1 MQTYAFT
8 CGDINGIGPEICLK
22 TFNKILPKKSYRV
35 VFFCPANVFIDTC
48 QLVNP
53 GYEFVITKN
62 WADVKNS
69 EFPLTVFD
77 IGKANVSIG
86 KPTKTSGKFSYKSI
100 KLAHKSITDGISS
113 AMITAPISKTSFN
126 LAGINYPGHTE
137 LLGDLSKCKNFVMT
151 FLSEEY
157 ITAMVSIHVPIKNVS
172 AKITQKKLFNTVEV
186 IEKSLVQDFKI
197 AKPKISVLGLNPHS
211 GEDGQ
216 IGKEEIKIIEPA
228 IKKMNSKNVDGPF
241 VADAY
246 FGNKLYKKYDAT
258 IGMYH
263 DQVLIPF
270 KMINFEDGV
279 NYTAGLPIVRTSPD
293 HGTAFNIAWKNR
305 ASSSSMFAA
314 FRWARRIVKNRNA
327 NAG

>member
-22 TFNKILPKKSYRV
+22 TFNKILPKKNYRV
-35 VFFCPANVFIDTC
+35 VFFCPANVFIDAC
-48 QLVNP
+48 QLINP

-62 WADVKNS
+62 WADVKKS
-69 EFPLTVFD
+69 DLPLTVYD
-77 IGKANVSIG
+77 IGKAKVSIG
-86 KPTKTSGKFSYKSI
+86 KPTKTSGKFSFKSI

-113 AMITAPISKTSFN
+113 AMITAPVSKTSFN
-126 LAGINYPGHTE
+126 LAGVHYPGHTE
-137 LLGDLSKCKNFVMT
+137 LLADLSKSKNFVMT

-157 ITAMVSIHVPIKNVS
+157 ITAMVSIHVPLKNVS
-172 AKITQKKLFNTVEV
+172 AKITQKSLINTLEV
-186 IEKSLVQDFKI
+186 IEKSLINDFHI
-197 AKPKISVLGLNPHS
+197 VKPKISVLGLNPHS

-216 IGKEEIKIIEPA
+216 IGTEEIKIIEPA

-293 HGTAFNIAWKNR
+293 HGTAFNIAWENR